1 MNEIEVS
8 GKDLASA
15 FGVTDRS
22 VRDFADR
29 GIITRIG
36 RGKYKL
42 LESIRL
48 YTEHLRGVASGRGGK
63 DGVLDLTAERA
74 RHAKEQADNL
84 ALKNAA
90 LRHDLVPVADVE
102 REWMTIG
109 RQIRSG
115 VMAVPSRVRQS
126 LPHLTA
132 FDADVIDREIRNAL
146 TDLGEDDSDLE
157 IAVGATGKPG
167 AAAEAETVGLD

>member
-1 MNEIEVS
+1 MREIEVS

-15 FGVTDRS
+15 FGVSDRS
-22 VRDFADR
+22 IREFADR
-29 GIITRIG
+29 GIIEKVG

-42 LESIRL
+42 LQSVRL
-48 YTEHLRGVASGRGGK
+48 YTAHLREVAAGRGGEA
-63 DGVLDLTAERA
+63 GVLDLTAERV

-90 LRHDLVPVADVE
+90 LRRDLVPVADVE
-102 REWMTIG
+102 REWITVA

-132 FDADVIDREIRNAL
+132 YDADVIDREIRDAL
-146 TDLGEDDSDLE
+146 TGLGEHDGDHE
-157 IAVGATGKPG
+157 IALGGLVQPDAATK
-167 AAAEAETVGLD
+167 AETVGMD

>member
-8 GKDLASA
+8 GKDLALA

-22 VRDFADR
+22 IRDFADR
-29 GIITRIG
+29 GIITKIG

-42 LESIRL
+42 LESVRL
-48 YTEHLRGVASGRGGK
+48 YTEHLRGVASGRGGE

-74 RHAKEQADNL
+74 RHAKEQADNV

-90 LRHDLVPVADVE
+90 LRRDLVPVVDVE
-102 REWMTIG
+102 REWITVG

-132 FDADVIDREIRNAL
+132 FDADVIDREIRSAL
-146 TDLGEDDSDLE
+146 TGLGEDDGDHE
-157 IAVGATGKPG
+157 IAVGDMVKSD
-167 AAAEAETVGLD
+167 AAAEAETVGMD